1 MIILREVLV
10 MKPTKWMD
18 FPRRILVGSNIL
30 HEAPLLL
37 QDIGISEGA
46 ILMITGK
53 KSYDICGSLL
63 KDILEDSGY
72 LVDVVHIKDVT
83 KKEVTNVLSGI
94 KEKENNY
101 NIIMGVGGGSK
112 IDMAKLLAKELSIDY
127 VSVPTIASHDGIASP
142 RASLKERYEQV
153 SIQVKSP
160 IAILAD
166 TAVIS
171 KADYRYT
178 ASGVADVIGNITAV
192 RDWILAHKLKGEP
205 FSESAAAL
213 SLTAARIILK
223 NAESIKPNLEE
234 STRLVVKALAMSGVS
249 MGVAGSSRPAS
260 GSEHLFAHA
269 LTRIAPGKGLH
280 GELVGLGTIMMAY
293 LHGINWKK
301 IKKTLEIIGAPTSA
315 YDLDLDPNDVILA
328 LTTAHRIRRRYTI
341 LGETGLSEKAA
352 KTLAKRTGVL

>member
-1 MIILREVLV
+1 
-10 MKPTKWMD
+10 MKPPKWMD
-18 FPRRILVGSNIL
+18 FPRRIIVGSNVLQDAPIL
-30 HEAPLLL
+30 LR
-37 QDIGISEGA
+37 DIGIIEGPV
-46 ILMITGK
+46 LMITGK
-53 KSYDICGSLL
+53 KSYEVCGSYL
-63 KDILEDSGY
+63 KDILEDNDYS
-72 LVDVVHIKDVT
+72 VDIVQTGDVT
-83 KKEVTNVLSGI
+83 RREFTRVIEGIRKKDTEY
-94 KEKENNY
+94 E
-101 NIIMGVGGGSK
+101 IIVGVGGGSK
-112 IDMAKLLAKELSIDY
+112 IDMAKLIARELSIDY

-142 RASLKERYEQV
+142 RASIKENYEQV

-166 TAVIS
+166 TAIIAR
-171 KADYRYT
+171 ADYRYT
-178 ASGVADVIGNITAV
+178 ASGIADVIGNITAV

-223 NAESIKPNLEE
+223 NAESIRPNLEE

-293 LHGINWKK
+293 LHGINWKR
-301 IKKTLEIIGAPTSA
+301 IKKVLETVGAPTSA
-315 YDLDLDPNDVILA
+315 YDLGIDPEDVILA
-328 LTTAHRIRRRYTI
+328 LTIAHKIRKRYTI
-341 LGETGLSEKAA
+341 LGESGLSEDAA
-352 KTLAKRTGVL
+352 RTLAKRTGVI